1 MGTAERTRTE
11 APLRRK
17 LKLLYVDTETVWRG
31 GQEQIYTLITGMLQ
45 CGHRVWLAAPP
56 DAPLAARAKR
66 AGANLFSFQQRFEL
80 SPLAAWQLLSFMRES
95 RFHIVHFNTQHPLLA
110 GGLAAS
116 LSSPPPA
123 LVCSRRVN
131 FPLRTSFSR
140 LKFNLFMDR
149 VITVSA
155 SIRDT
160 LIHDGVRPSLVEV
173 IYEGT
178 DLQSIDA
185 MPEPPSSI
193 ADDQP
198 VIGIV
203 AHLSKE
209 KGHSIL
215 VKAVSLLLQSY
226 PRLVLSVV
234 GEGPLRTE
242 LERLAKTLGA
252 SRNVFF
258 LGFRE
263 DADSVMKSFDIF
275 CLPSLSEGLSSA
287 ILVAM
292 SHRLPVVATAVGGI
306 PELVIDRETGLLVSP
321 RDPERLAGAL
331 QELLDSPDLRK
342 RMGESGRRRVE
353 AHFTLEKKIRN
364 FERLYLELLGQLP
377 IE

>member
-1 MGTAERTRTE
+1 MGTAERTKTE
-11 APLRRK
+11 TPLRQK

-45 CGHRVWLAAPP
+45 CGHKVWLAAPP
-56 DAPLAARAKR
+56 GAPLAERAKR
-66 AGANLFSFQQRFEL
+66 AGASLLSFQQRFEL
-80 SPLAAWQLLSFMRES
+80 SPVATWQLFGFMRKH
-95 RFHIVHFNTQHPLLA
+95 RFQIVHFNTPRPVLT

-116 LSSPPPA
+116 RSTFPRA

-131 FPLRTSFSR
+131 FPLRTRFSR

-173 IYEGT
+173 IYEGM
-178 DLQSIDA
+178 DLQGIDA
-185 MPEPPSSI
+185 LPKAPPRVG
-193 ADDQP
+193 DDRP

-203 AHLSKE
+203 AHLSSE
-209 KGHSIL
+209 KGHITL
-215 VKAVSLLLQSY
+215 IKAVSLLLQSY

-234 GEGPLRTE
+234 GEGPLRAE
-242 LERLAKTLGA
+242 LEKLTNTLGA
-252 SRNVFF
+252 SRSVLF

-263 DADSVMKSFDIF
+263 DVDSVMKSFDIF

-287 ILVAM
+287 ILAAM
-292 SHRLPVVATAVGGI
+292 GNRLPVVATSVGGI
-306 PELVIDRETGLLVSP
+306 PELVTDRKTGLLVPP
-321 RDPERLAGAL
+321 RDPERLARAL
-331 QELLDSPDLRK
+331 RELLDSPDLRK

-353 AHFTLEKKIRN
+353 SHFTLEKKIRN
-364 FERLYLELLGQLP
+364 FERLYLELLGAVP

>member
-1 MGTAERTRTE
+1 MGTADRTKTE
-11 APLRRK
+11 TPLRQK
-17 LKLLYVDTETVWRG
+17 LKLLYIDTETVWRG
-31 GQEQIYTLITGMLQ
+31 GQEQIYTLITGMVQ

-56 DAPLAARAKR
+56 RAPLAERAER
-66 AGANLFSFQQRFEL
+66 AGATVLSFQQRCEL
-80 SPLAAWQLLSFMRES
+80 SPVAAWQLLGYLRKH
-95 RFHIVHFNTQHPLLA
+95 RFHIVHFNTPRPLLA

-116 LSSPPPA
+116 RSTLTRA

-131 FPLRTSFSR
+131 FPLRTRFSR
-140 LKFNLFMDR
+140 FKFNLFMDR

-173 IYEGT
+173 IYEGM

-185 MPEPPSSI
+185 MPRAPSWV
-193 ADDQP
+193 ADDRP

-203 AHLSKE
+203 AHLSSE
-209 KGHSIL
+209 KGHSTLI
-215 VKAVSLLLQSY
+215 KAVSLLLRFY
-226 PRLVLSVV
+226 PRLILSVV
-234 GEGPLRTE
+234 GEGPLRTK
-242 LERLAKTLGA
+242 LEKLAKTLGA
-252 SRNVFF
+252 SRSVLF

-287 ILVAM
+287 ILAAM
-292 SHRLPVVATAVGGI
+292 SNRLPVVATSVGGI
-306 PELVIDRETGLLVSP
+306 PELVTDRETGILVPP
-321 RDPERLAGAL
+321 RDPEQLALAL
-331 QELLDSPDLRK
+331 RELLDSPDLRK

-353 AHFTLEKKIRN
+353 EHFTLEKKIRN
-364 FERLYLELLGQLP
+364 FERLYLELLGPVP

>member
-1 MGTAERTRTE
+1 MGTAERTKTE
-11 APLRRK
+11 TPLRQK

-45 CGHRVWLAAPP
+45 CGHKVWLAAPP
-56 DAPLAARAKR
+56 GAPLAERAKR
-66 AGANLFSFQQRFEL
+66 AGASLLSFQQRFEL
-80 SPLAAWQLLSFMRES
+80 SPVATWQLFGFMRKH
-95 RFHIVHFNTQHPLLA
+95 RFQIVHFNTPRTVLT

-116 LSSPPPA
+116 RPTFPRA

-131 FPLRTSFSR
+131 FPLRTRFSR

-173 IYEGT
+173 IYEGM
-178 DLQSIDA
+178 DLQGIDA
-185 MPEPPSSI
+185 LPKAPPRVG
-193 ADDQP
+193 DDRP

-203 AHLSKE
+203 AHLSSE
-209 KGHSIL
+209 KGHITL
-215 VKAVSLLLQSY
+215 IKAVSLLLQSY

-234 GEGPLRTE
+234 GEGPLRAE
-242 LERLAKTLGA
+242 LEKLTNTLGA
-252 SRNVFF
+252 SRSVLF

-263 DADSVMKSFDIF
+263 DVDSVMKSFDIF

-287 ILVAM
+287 ILAAM
-292 SHRLPVVATAVGGI
+292 GNRLPVVATSVGGI
-306 PELVIDRETGLLVSP
+306 PELVTDRETGLLVPP
-321 RDPERLAGAL
+321 RDPERLARAL
-331 QELLDSPDLRK
+331 RELLDSPDLRK

-353 AHFTLEKKIRN
+353 SHFTLEKKIRN
-364 FERLYLELLGQLP
+364 FERLYLELLGAVP

>member
-1 MGTAERTRTE
+1 
-11 APLRRK
+11 
-17 LKLLYVDTETVWRG
+17 
-31 GQEQIYTLITGMLQ
+31 MLQ

-80 SPLAAWQLLSFMRES
+80 SPLAAWQLLGFMREHC
-95 RFHIVHFNTQHPLLA
+95 FHIVHFNTQRPLLA

-116 LSSPPPA
+116 LSSSPQA

-173 IYEGT
+173 IYEGM
-178 DLQSIDA
+178 DLQSVDA
-185 MPEPPSSI
+185 MAEPPSSI
-193 ADDQP
+193 ADDQL

-203 AHLSKE
+203 AHLSSE

-215 VKAVSLLLQSY
+215 VKAVSLLLPSY
-226 PRLVLSVV
+226 PRLVLYVV
-234 GEGPLRTE
+234 GEGPLRTD
-242 LERLAKTLGA
+242 LERLAKTLEA
-252 SRNVFF
+252 SRNIFF

-287 ILVAM
+287 ILAAM
-292 SHRLPVVATAVGGI
+292 SNRLPVVATAVGGI
-306 PELVIDRETGLLVSP
+306 SELVIDRETGLLVPP

-331 QELLDSPDLRK
+331 QELLNSPDLRK

>member
-1 MGTAERTRTE
+1 MGTAEQTKTGT
-11 APLRRK
+11 PLRQK

-31 GQEQIYTLITGMLQ
+31 GQEQIYTLISGMLQ
-45 CGHRVWLAAPP
+45 CGHRVWLASPP
-56 DAPLAARAKR
+56 GAPLAARAKR
-66 AGANLFSFQQRFEL
+66 AGANLLSFQQRFEL
-80 SPLAAWQLLSFMRES
+80 SPVAAWQLLGFMGRH
-95 RFHIVHFNTQHPLLA
+95 RFHIVHFNTPRPLLA

-116 LSSPPPA
+116 RSTFPRA

-131 FPLRTSFSR
+131 FPLHTRLSR

-160 LIHDGVRPSLVEV
+160 LIHDGVRSSLVEV
-173 IYEGT
+173 IYEGM
-178 DLQSIDA
+178 DLRSIDS
-185 MPEPPSSI
+185 MPKALSWI

-203 AHLSKE
+203 AHLSSE
-209 KGHSIL
+209 KGHSTLI
-215 VKAVSLLLQSY
+215 KAVSLLLHSY
-226 PRLVLSVV
+226 PRLFLCVV
-234 GEGPLRTE
+234 GEGPLRTD
-242 LERLAKTLGA
+242 LERLTSTLGA
-252 SRNVFF
+252 SRNVLF

-287 ILVAM
+287 ILAAM
-292 SHRLPVVATAVGGI
+292 SNRLPVVATSVGGI
-306 PELVIDRETGLLVSP
+306 PELVVERETGLLVPP
-321 RDPERLAGAL
+321 RDPEKLARAL
-331 QELLDSPDLRK
+331 HTLLASPDLRK
-342 RMGESGRRRVE
+342 QMGESGRQRVE

-364 FERLYLELLGQLP
+364 FERLYLELLGPVP